1 MMHAARILVTGFEPN
16 DDGLNA
22 SQVVVESLVSDAPAA
37 LESLGDRLRYSI
49 LPGNTHILTD
59 TLVALIEEQQPDFCF
74 LVGQAPGRSKITFER
89 VATNLRDFMVADRAG
104 NTESGSSIL
113 ADAPD
118 AYFSTID
125 ASQLAQ
131 NLDSAG
137 IPASPSNHAR
147 QSSLQPGTLRRAPPC
162 GNEASTHESDLHA
175 HSATAVAGQRP
186 LGRPPDHAA
195 HDVTRC
201 CGAHYMLRHRHA
213 NQTLRTVMTVM
224 QGRAMAPCVVS
235 CGRHPR
241 CLVQMTINTKI
252 DPFWDD
258 SAG

>member
-1 MMHAARILVTGFEPN
+1 MHAARILVTGFEPN

-137 IPASPSNHAR
+137 ILASPSNHA
-147 QSSLQPGTLRRAPPC
+147 
-162 GNEASTHESDLHA
+162 GNHLCNQGLFVALH
-175 HSATAVAGQRP
+175 
-186 LGRPPDHAA
+186 HAA
-195 HDVTRC
+195 MKRRRMKAIFMHIPLLPSQVSGRWVDHPTMPLT
-201 CGAHYMLRHRHA
+201 MLRDAVVHTICYGID
-213 NQTLRTVMTVM
+213 TLTR
-224 QGRAMAPCVVS
+224 P
-235 CGRHPR
+235 
-241 CLVQMTINTKI
+241 
-252 DPFWDD
+252 
-258 SAG
+258 